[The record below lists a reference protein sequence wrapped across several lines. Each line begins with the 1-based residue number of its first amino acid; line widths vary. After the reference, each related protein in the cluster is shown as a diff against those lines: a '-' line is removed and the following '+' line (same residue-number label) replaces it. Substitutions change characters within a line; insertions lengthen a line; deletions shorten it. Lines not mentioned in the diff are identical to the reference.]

1 MGRTK
6 LLNHEQADKIHSVI
20 STKGVTKSEINTRHS
35 LITTFIK
42 VNRFIMGVGG
52 GWITA
57 KQKLIYSH
65 RIGKQSFDS
74 STCPIKK
81 RKS

>member
-6 LLNHEQADKIHSVI
+6 LLNHEQPDKIHSVI

-52 GWITA
+52 DGL
-57 KQKLIYSH
+57 Q
-65 RIGKQSFDS
+65 
-74 STCPIKK
+74 PN
-81 RKS
+81 KSLFIATE